1 MFADFWLA
9 GGTMRILVVDDE
21 PQITRVLRAS
31 LASSGYEVLLARDG
45 VEAFDFYRE
54 SAPDLVITDLS
65 MPRMDGIELTRAIR
79 QMGDTPI
86 IILSVREQETMK
98 VAALDEGADD
108 YITKPFSMQE
118 LLARVRAQLRKSA
131 RQPEASQISVGD
143 FEIDTQ
149 QHSVRVREQEVHLTP
164 KEFAL
169 LLFFARNPSRVLTH
183 RTLLKAV
190 WGAAGQDQPEYL
202 RVLVAQLRK
211 KVEETSEPRYILN
224 EPWVGYRFDPGQSA
238 LESTDITTS

>member
-1 MFADFWLA
+1 
-9 GGTMRILVVDDE
+9 MRILVVDDE

-31 LASSGYEVLLARDG
+31 LISCGYEVTLARDG
-45 VEAFDFYRE
+45 VEAFDSFRE

-65 MPRMDGIELTRAIR
+65 MPTMDGIELTRAIR
-79 QMGDTPI
+79 QIGDTPI

-98 VAALDEGADD
+98 IAALDEGADD
-108 YITKPFSMQE
+108 YVTKPFSMQE
-118 LLARVRAQLRKSA
+118 LLARVRAHLRKAA
-131 RQPEASQISVGD
+131 RHPQEAAQVSIGD
-143 FEIDTQ
+143 FQIDTEQ
-149 QHSVRVREQEVHLTP
+149 YRVRVRQQEVHLTP

-190 WGAAGQDQPEYL
+190 WGAAGEDQPEYL

-211 KVEETSEPRYILN
+211 KIETTAEPRYILN
-224 EPWVGYRFDPGQSA
+224 EPWVGYRFDPDQSA
-238 LESTDITTS
+238 AESANSTNS

>member
-1 MFADFWLA
+1 VTDSPA
-9 GGTMRILVVDDE
+9 GEETMRILVVDDE
-21 PQITRVLRAS
+21 PQITRVVRAS

-45 VEAFDFYRE
+45 VEGFDAFRQ
-54 SAPDLVITDLS
+54 STPDLVITDLF

-79 QMGDTPI
+79 QTADTPI
-86 IILSVREQETMK
+86 IVLSVREQESMK

-108 YITKPFSMQE
+108 YVTKPFSMQE

-131 RQPEASQISVGD
+131 RQPQEAAQISVGD
-143 FEIDTQ
+143 FEIDIE
-149 QHSVRVREQEVHLTP
+149 QHSVRVRQQEVHLTP

-190 WGAAGQDQPEYL
+190 WGAAGEDQPEYL
-202 RVLVAQLRK
+202 RVLIAQLRK
-211 KVEETSEPRYILN
+211 KIEADAEPRYILN
-224 EPWVGYRFDPGQSA
+224 EPWVGYRFDPDPA
-238 LESTDITTS
+238 AAESTEITHS

>member
-1 MFADFWLA
+1 
-9 GGTMRILVVDDE
+9 MRILVADDE

-31 LASSGYEVLLARDG
+31 LTSSGYEVLLARDG

-65 MPRMDGIELTRAIR
+65 MPRMDGIELTRALR

-86 IILSVREQETMK
+86 IVLSVREQETMK

-118 LLARVRAQLRKSA
+118 LLARVRAQLRRSA
-131 RQPEASQISVGD
+131 RQPQEAHVSIGD
-143 FEIDTQ
+143 FEIDTE
-149 QHSVRVREQEVHLTP
+149 QHSVRVRKQEVHLTP

-211 KVEETSEPRYILN
+211 KVESTAEPRYILN
-224 EPWVGYRFDPGQSA
+224 EPWVGYRFDPDQSG
-238 LESTDITTS
+238 LESTDLTTS

>member
-1 MFADFWLA
+1 
-9 GGTMRILVVDDE
+9 MRILVVDDE

-45 VEAFDFYRE
+45 VEGFDAFRQ
-54 SAPDLVITDLS
+54 STPDLVITDLF

-79 QMGDTPI
+79 QTADTPI
-86 IILSVREQETMK
+86 IVLSVREQESMK

-108 YITKPFSMQE
+108 YVTKPFSMQE

-131 RQPEASQISVGD
+131 RQPQEAAQISVGD
-143 FEIDTQ
+143 FEIDIE
-149 QHSVRVREQEVHLTP
+149 QHSVRVRQQEVHLTP

-190 WGAAGQDQPEYL
+190 WGAAGEDQPEYL
-202 RVLVAQLRK
+202 RVLIAQLRK
-211 KVEETSEPRYILN
+211 KIEADAEPRYILN
-224 EPWVGYRFDPGQSA
+224 EPWVGYRFDPDPA
-238 LESTDITTS
+238 AAESTEITHS

>member
-1 MFADFWLA
+1 
-9 GGTMRILVVDDE
+9 MRILVVDDE

-31 LASSGYEVLLARDG
+31 LSSSGYEVLLARDG
-45 VEAFDFYRE
+45 VEAFDLFRE
-54 SAPDLVITDLS
+54 SAPDLVITDLF

-79 QMGDTPI
+79 QLGDTPV

-108 YITKPFSMQE
+108 YVTKPFSMQE

-131 RQPEASQISVGD
+131 RQPQEAAQISVGD
-143 FEIDTQ
+143 FEIDTE
-149 QHSVRVREQEVHLTP
+149 QHSVRIRQQEVHLTP

-169 LLFFARNPSRVLTH
+169 LLVFARHPSRVLTH

-190 WGAAGQDQPEYL
+190 WGAAGEDQPEYL
-202 RVLVAQLRK
+202 RVLIAQLRK
-211 KVEETSEPRYILN
+211 KIETTSEPRYILN
-224 EPWVGYRFDPGQSA
+224 EPWVGYRFDPDQSA
-238 LESTDITTS
+238 AESTNITIS

>member
-1 MFADFWLA
+1 VTDSPA
-9 GGTMRILVVDDE
+9 GEENMRILVVDDE

-45 VEAFDFYRE
+45 VEGFDAFRQ
-54 SAPDLVITDLS
+54 STPDLVITDLF

-79 QMGDTPI
+79 QTADTPI
-86 IILSVREQETMK
+86 IVLSVREQESMK

-108 YITKPFSMQE
+108 YVTKPFSMQE

-131 RQPEASQISVGD
+131 RQPQEAAQISVGD
-143 FEIDTQ
+143 FEIDIE
-149 QHSVRVREQEVHLTP
+149 QHSVRVRQQEVHLTP

-190 WGAAGQDQPEYL
+190 WGAAGEDQPEYL
-202 RVLVAQLRK
+202 RVLIAQLRK
-211 KVEETSEPRYILN
+211 KIEADAEPRYILN
-224 EPWVGYRFDPGQSA
+224 EPWVGYRFDPDPA
-238 LESTDITTS
+238 AAESTEITHS

>member
-1 MFADFWLA
+1 
-9 GGTMRILVVDDE
+9 MRILVVDDE

-31 LASSGYEVLLARDG
+31 LVSSGYEVLLARDG
-45 VEAFDFYRE
+45 VEGFDSYRE
-54 SAPDLVITDLS
+54 SAPDLVITDVS

-86 IILSVREQETMK
+86 IVLSVREQETMK

-108 YITKPFSMQE
+108 YVTKPFSMQE

-131 RQPEASQISVGD
+131 RQPQEVSQISIGD
-143 FEIDTQ
+143 FEIDSE
-149 QHSVRVREQEVHLTP
+149 QHSVRVRQQEVHLTP
-164 KEFAL
+164 KEFTL
-169 LLFFARNPSRVLTH
+169 LLVFARNPSRVLTH
-183 RTLLKAV
+183 RRLLKAV

-211 KVEETSEPRYILN
+211 KIEATAEPRYILN
-224 EPWVGYRFDPGQSA
+224 EPWVGYRFDPGQNA
-238 LESTDITTS
+238 LESPELTTS

>member
-1 MFADFWLA
+1 
-9 GGTMRILVVDDE
+9 MRILVVDDE

-31 LASSGYEVLLARDG
+31 LVSSGYEVLLARDG
-45 VEAFDFYRE
+45 VEGFDSYRE
-54 SAPDLVITDLS
+54 STPDLVITDVS

-86 IILSVREQETMK
+86 IVLSVREQETMK

-108 YITKPFSMQE
+108 YVTKPFSMQE

-131 RQPEASQISVGD
+131 RQPQEVSQISIGD
-143 FEIDTQ
+143 FEIDSE
-149 QHSVRVREQEVHLTP
+149 QHSVRVRQQEVHLTP
-164 KEFAL
+164 KEFTL
-169 LLFFARNPSRVLTH
+169 LLVFARNPSRVLTH
-183 RTLLKAV
+183 RRLLKAV

-211 KVEETSEPRYILN
+211 KIEATAEPRYILN
-224 EPWVGYRFDPGQSA
+224 EPWVGYRFDPGQNA
-238 LESTDITTS
+238 LEPPDLTTS